1 MLLAGGLV
9 VVLVLGV
16 VAYFT
21 VLRGSPRHQA
31 AAGPHQ
37 ARHAASAAAST
48 PSPSPTPT
56 ITPGGAY
63 SWITTRATDP
73 VPLSLSELFPA
84 RFSIPG
90 ASYAMTAR
98 RARKACTPAVVG
110 SKLRRAVRKGGCSQV
125 LRASYLSTGT
135 KLMGTIGVLNL
146 QDYGRAHAAGDVA
159 GPSEF
164 ILQLDGH
171 KGPTKHLTSGTG
183 IEEAIAKGHYLIL
196 VWGEFTGGHAPRT
209 KHQRAEVETFLLGM
223 INKTANVALSNR
235 LVGAGPKPP
244 ASPSASGSSAA
255 SPSASH

>member
-9 VVLVLGV
+9 VVLALAA

-21 VLRGSPRHQA
+21 VLRGSPRHQS
-31 AAGPHQ
+31 AAGAHR

-56 ITPGGAY
+56 ITPAGAY
-63 SWITTRATDP
+63 GWITTRTTDP
-73 VPLSLSELFPA
+73 VPLSLGEVFPS

-90 ASYAMTAR
+90 ASYAMTTSQ
-98 RARKACTPAVVG
+98 ARKACTPAVVG
-110 SKLRRAVRKGGCSQV
+110 SKLRRAVRHGGCSQV

-146 QDYGRAHAAGDVA
+146 QDYARAHAAGDVT

-196 VWGEFTGGHAPRT
+196 VWGEFTSGHAPRT

-235 LVGAGPKPP
+235 LVGDGPKPS
-244 ASPSASGSSAA
+244 ASPPSPASAA
-255 SPSASH
+255 SP